1 MIESAAEPDPGEPS
15 QDDQIGLF
23 DAAAYISDM
32 SQQMA
37 AMARQAGMMKAA
49 AALELAHACVAEAL
63 AEARGG

>member
-1 MIESAAEPDPGEPS
+1 MIESAAETDAAEPS
-15 QDDQIGLF
+15 QEDHITLF

-37 AMARQAGMMKAA
+37 AMARQAGMIKAA
-49 AALELAHACVAEAL
+49 AALDLARACVAEAL